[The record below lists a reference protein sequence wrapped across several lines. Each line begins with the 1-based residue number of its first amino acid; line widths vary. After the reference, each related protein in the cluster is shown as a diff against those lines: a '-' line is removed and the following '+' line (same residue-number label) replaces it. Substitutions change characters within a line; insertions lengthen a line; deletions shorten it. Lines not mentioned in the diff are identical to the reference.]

1 MKTQFEV
8 NEDFRV
14 MENEEL
20 VYMLTKKND
29 FSQKAAED
37 LFGYPNTSSF
47 SDVIS
52 QMTPAKRR
60 LAMAA
65 VELYKRLRE
74 NAAEPQKIMC
84 SQDIYKLMY
93 PYLGDIATEECWAVF
108 LNQSSRVI
116 KRFRVS
122 CGGYSAT
129 QVDIRVILRDAL
141 LSRLSLK
148 RLNFPPCT
156 ILLRPSGLLRGGRK
170 NIDACLLS
178 FFDDIFYVMWK

>member
-84 SQDIYKLMY
+84 SQDIYKLMF

-122 CGGYSAT
+122 CG
-129 QVDIRVILRDAL
+129 ILCH
-141 LSRLSLK
+141 
-148 RLNFPPCT
+148 NH
-156 ILLRPSGLLRGGRK
+156 PSGNKQPSRDDDRLTQAVATGAKMMNLRFLDHVIIAG
-170 NIDACLLS
+170 NDYYS
-178 FFDDIFYVMWK
+178 FADEGKI

>member
-29 FSQKAAED
+29 ISQKAAED
-37 LFGYPNTSSF
+37 LFGYPNTSSV

-65 VELYKRLRE
+65 VELYKRMRE

-84 SQDIYKLMY
+84 SQDIENLRY
-93 PYLGDIATEECWAVF
+93 PYLGDIAT
-108 LNQSSRVI
+108 
-116 KRFRVS
+116 
-122 CGGYSAT
+122 
-129 QVDIRVILRDAL
+129 
-141 LSRLSLK
+141 
-148 RLNFPPCT
+148 
-156 ILLRPSGLLRGGRK
+156 
-170 NIDACLLS
+170 
-178 FFDDIFYVMWK
+178 